1 MSISFLSNL
10 SFFPFLSPPKD
21 LSISMPST
29 VVKRPMNYEDLV
41 NYDWS
46 KESTKASGGAPKVT
60 SSSSSS
66 GEGSMGAAIGGDK
79 SGWLNRLAGL
89 SWKKQ
94 YLVLRNG
101 NLYVYK
107 TPNVMGKNSICD

>member
-1 MSISFLSNL
+1 
-10 SFFPFLSPPKD
+10 
-21 LSISMPST
+21 
-29 VVKRPMNYEDLV
+29 MNYEDLI

-46 KESTKASGGAPKVT
+46 KESTKASGGPPKGT
-60 SSSSSS
+60 NFSSSSN
-66 GEGSMGAAIGGDK
+66 GEGSMGANVGGEK

-107 TPNVMGKNSICD
+107 TPNVILPLFPLHLQLC